1 MEKEG
6 DSYYQS
12 RNCYTIPLGNG
23 VITRWSNFEDAESFL
38 AKTNVK
44 LNYKVVTINQ
54 ILIETYSHYRKI
66 WFYMTNLPDHV
77 AMDYQ
82 IKNALDG
89 IDKNFEM
96 ATTRGHFENGNHFV
110 FKHLFGILDYLI
122 DILTI
127 LQKVERHHK
136 KYAEINML
144 EVFKERVEY
153 ARQDLKT
160 IGNGQGNVKIRTGH
174 GTLG

>member
-1 MEKEG
+1 MGFAPWGKTHSLDHTSLFSENTTFLFSEFTA
-6 DSYYQS
+6 S
-12 RNCYTIPLGNG
+12 P
-23 VITRWSNFEDAESFL
+23 ITDFETLLFSGY
-38 AKTNVK
+38 N
-44 LNYKVVTINQ
+44 
-54 ILIETYSHYRKI
+54 
-66 WFYMTNLPDHV
+66 
-77 AMDYQ
+77 
-82 IKNALDG
+82 
-89 IDKNFEM
+89 
-96 ATTRGHFENGNHFV
+96 FV